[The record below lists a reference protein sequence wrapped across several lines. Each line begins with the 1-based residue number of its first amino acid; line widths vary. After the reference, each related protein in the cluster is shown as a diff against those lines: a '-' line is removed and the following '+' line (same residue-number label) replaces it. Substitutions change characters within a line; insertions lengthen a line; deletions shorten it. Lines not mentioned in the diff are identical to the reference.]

1 MRVSGT
7 TVSYVHC
14 LLMSDVEFRKL
25 RLMLCAPHFDG
36 CHDGLRLNFHLTLVM
51 EAPFGSR
58 ERRAVDATA
67 HD

>member
-1 MRVSGT
+1 
-7 TVSYVHC
+7 
-14 LLMSDVEFRKL
+14 MSDVEFRKL